1 MFLQT
6 AMLSL
11 ILLVFAFVLAVV
23 AGITGPALSSPNS
36 PWPWRLLC
44 YGLAC
49 YFLADIL
56 GRAPLLMK

>member
-1 MFLQT
+1 MYLQT
-6 AMLSL
+6 NMLSL

-49 YFLADIL
+49 YFLAGIL
-56 GRAPLLMK
+56 QNGAPLLK